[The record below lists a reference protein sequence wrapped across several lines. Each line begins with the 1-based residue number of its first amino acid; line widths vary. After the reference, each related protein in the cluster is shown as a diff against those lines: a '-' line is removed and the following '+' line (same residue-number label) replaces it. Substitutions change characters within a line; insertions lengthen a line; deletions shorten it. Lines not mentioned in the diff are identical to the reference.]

1 MVSAALVEIV
11 EAAVTAKTV
20 VVVDAVAEDEFADP
34 IVDPAAQVAAA
45 TVAVVVAVDQAW
57 NSVNQT
63 AHSDSRHYY

>member
-11 EAAVTAKTV
+11 EAAVTAQT
-20 VVVDAVAEDEFADP
+20 VVVDAVAEDELADP

-45 TVAVVVAVDQAW
+45 TVAVVDQVW